1 MVQKNPILTPE
12 VTENYWQK
20 TEKKMKKNPDT

>member
-1 MVQKNPILTPE
+1 MVQKNPILTAE

-20 TEKKMKKNPDT
+20 TEKQWKKTDT